1 MWIHSAFEG
10 NELIM
15 PPSHHVHSEAEVG
28 DQNVALAS
36 SHGLCHDS
44 LTIDSSRRQHLEL
57 REGSQW
63 V

>member
-1 MWIHSAFEG
+1 
-10 NELIM
+10 M

-57 REGSQW
+57 REGSQ
-63 V
+63 